1 MSKIIPLI
9 SSELAGPLGI
19 IHLPRLWQKASLEAI
34 DNLYPDYPGA
44 GQGYDQMLLDALGI
58 DRTKFLEFIKTER
71 PSYVQLE
78 AWVKAY
84 PGAKLDKA
92 SIFKANAATRSY
104 IHDDATRK
112 TILASVGLE
121 DDGSVNPGAI
131 DLNNLDDW
139 SAFWREE
146 LQGK

>member
-1 MSKIIPLI
+1 MNKTIPLI
-9 SSELAGPLGI
+9 SSEVAGPLGI
-19 IHLPRLWQKASLEAI
+19 IHLPRLWQKSSLEAAGK
-34 DNLYPDYPGA
+34 LHPDYPAA
-44 GQGYDQMLLDALGI
+44 GQGYDQMLLSALGI
-58 DRTKFLEFIKTER
+58 EVEAYVNFIKTER

-92 SIFKANAATRSY
+92 SIFKANTATRSY
-104 IHDDATRK
+104 IHEDATRK
-112 TILASVGLE
+112 AILASVGLE

-139 SAFWREE
+139 NAFWNQEIR
-146 LQGK
+146 G

>member
-1 MSKIIPLI
+1 MSKTIPLI
-9 SSELAGPLGI
+9 SSEVAGPLGI
-19 IHLPRLWQKASLEAI
+19 IHLPRLWQKSSLEAVGK
-34 DNLYPDYPGA
+34 LHSDYPGA

-58 DRTKFLEFIKTER
+58 DRTKFLEFIKTGH

-84 PGAKLDKA
+84 PDAKLDQA
-92 SIFKANAATRSY
+92 SIFKANMATRSY

-121 DDGSVNPGAI
+121 DNGSVNPGAI

-139 SAFWREE
+139 GAFWSQE
-146 LQGK
+146 LRG